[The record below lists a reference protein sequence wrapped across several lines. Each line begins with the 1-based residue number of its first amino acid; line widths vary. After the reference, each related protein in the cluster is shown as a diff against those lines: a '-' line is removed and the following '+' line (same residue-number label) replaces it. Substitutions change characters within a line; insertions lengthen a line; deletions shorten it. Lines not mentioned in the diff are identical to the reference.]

1 MPGCFL
7 SFPRFTS
14 VWFFSVPLAESLVG
28 NLATGSTRPPSSKLR
43 TCRMPFPGMW
53 SRDGFLWTC
62 LGSHARPSAQGG
74 RVSNWKEVGTTS
86 HGYADW
92 QSKSS
97 PAILCK
103 FKKRPKRKMV
113 ANNKHTDTDFLNAW
127 YSLQIKCVIWEL
139 YFYWLPVCVI
149 LKACVCVSSVL
160 RDFCKEV
167 PLG

>member
-1 MPGCFL
+1 MPGCVL
-7 SFPRFTS
+7 SFPCFTS

-28 NLATGSTRPPSSKLR
+28 NLATGSTGPPSSKLR

-53 SRDGFLWTC
+53 SRDGFWWSC
-62 LGSHARPSAQGG
+62 LGSHARPSAQGD
-74 RVSNWKEVGTTS
+74 RVSNRKEGVTTS

-97 PAILCK
+97 AILCK

-139 YFYWLPVCVI
+139 CFYWLPVCVI
-149 LKACVCVSSVL
+149 LEACGCFSSVL
-160 RDFCKEV
+160 RDFCKEL